1 MIHIILNPEYF
12 LLENILNDG
21 KFFYELARYSDALLF
36 FDFVLIIDS
45 KALLAWIYS
54 GMALM
59 HLESY
64 KDSLIC
70 FDLVIK

>member
-21 KFFYELARYSDALLF
+21 KFFYKLSRYSDALLF

-45 KALLAWIYS
+45 KNLLAWIFS

-59 HLESY
+59 QLESY